1 MRIVTVRRLSQ
12 AFFLAVFLWFCIT
25 ATLGT
30 AFWQLRGWPI
40 NWILDLD
47 PLTVLATVLATGTLY
62 AYLAWALAAIALT
75 LFVGRFFCGFA
86 CPLGTLN
93 QFTGW
98 LGRRNLAPAARV
110 EANRHRRPQAL
121 KYYLLAFLLALALT
135 GSVQTGLFDPLPLI
149 HRSVNLAL
157 SPLADNHLGLLSD
170 RPRHF
175 ASAWLIGVVFLGIIG
190 LNLVLPRFFCRF
202 ACPLGALFGLLSR
215 LSPWRLG
222 KATDKCGDCCLC
234 EEYCE
239 GACRPAGRI
248 ILSECVMCL
257 NCLDRCPAGRV
268 TFAPRASAAGEAG
281 LPDLSRRGLIAA
293 GGGLLLASMW
303 GVGGLAGPGHNP
315 HLIRPPGALD
325 EERFLTRC
333 LRCGQC
339 MRICPTNIIQPA
351 LLEAGV
357 QGLWTPAVNFRLGV
371 SGCLPNCI
379 ACGQVC
385 PTAAI
390 RPLSLEEKKG
400 TGDFAA
406 AGPIRL
412 GTAFV
417 DRGRCLPWAM
427 DRPCLVCQ
435 ELCPVSPKAIFT
447 RTSYPGRPG
456 PAGPDAGPGA
466 GSVCP
471 PAHGGGPGQRRLLRA
486 PQRPVLRRAEAH
498 HRRLR
503 HPDNPGEPP
512 GRGGAADFLRRQS
525 GSRGAF
531 VPALRGRGP
540 LHRLRHVRARMPGVG
555 AARHPG
561 LQRKRIPLRL
571 GAAAALGAVNFVP
584 KYSLGTRG
592 AGRQT
597 KKLWFPNILLLR
609 SSITTGG
616 LT

>member
-12 AFFLAVFLWFCIT
+12 AFFLVVFLWFCIT

-47 PLTVLATVLATGTLY
+47 PLTALATVLATGTLY
-62 AYLAWALAAIALT
+62 AYLAWALVAIALT
-75 LFVGRFFCGFA
+75 LLIGRFFCGFA

-98 LGRRNLAPAARV
+98 LGRRGLAPAARV

-121 KYYLLAFLLALALT
+121 KYYLLAGLVALALT

-157 SPLADNHLGLLSD
+157 APLADNRLGLLSD
-170 RPRHF
+170 KPRHF
-175 ASAWLIGVVFLGIIG
+175 ASAWLIGVLFLTILG
-190 LNLVLPRFFCRF
+190 LNLALPRFFCRF

-215 LSPWRLG
+215 VSPWRIG
-222 KATDKCGDCCLC
+222 KTTDRCGECCIC

-268 TFAPRASAAGEAG
+268 TFAHQASAAGEAG
-281 LPDLSRRGLIAA
+281 LPDLSRRGLIVA

-357 QGLWTPAVNFRLGV
+357 QGLWTPAINFRLGV

-390 RPLSLEEKKG
+390 RPLSLEEKRG

-406 AGPIRL
+406 AGPLRL

-447 RTSYPGRPG
+447 RTFFQPIRDGQALPARVLRQGLDLYTPLPTAVNLASGDYYVRPSDQSDASLRRITGVSGTRITLESPLAAEGLQIFYGARVDLVVRLSQPYVDAARCTGCGMCEHECPVSGQRAIRVFSENESRSGPGR
-456 PAGPDAGPGA
+456 
-466 GSVCP
+466 
-471 PAHGGGPGQRRLLRA
+471 LL
-486 PQRPVLRRAEAH
+486 
-498 HRRLR
+498 
-503 HPDNPGEPP
+503 
-512 GRGGAADFLRRQS
+512 
-525 GSRGAF
+525 
-531 VPALRGRGP
+531 
-540 LHRLRHVRARMPGVG
+540 
-555 AARHPG
+555 
-561 LQRKRIPLRL
+561 I
-571 GAAAALGAVNFVP
+571 
-584 KYSLGTRG
+584 
-592 AGRQT
+592 
-597 KKLWFPNILLLR
+597 
-609 SSITTGG
+609 
-616 LT
+616 